1 MMAKSTSWQITL
13 NRLLYFMIALIGI
26 FLLLI
31 PVSIFPNNLISPEII
46 FIVTLAL
53 IIRNPDYVPFWLIG
67 IVFLLSD
74 FLLTQPLGLNTF
86 VILFITE
93 FLRQNRLSFIEM
105 LFLSEWLNIALLLLA
120 AGFMRE
126 LLLIATLSEHMPTL
140 TIISKV
146 GLSIFIYP
154 ILVGLVNIIFRIRKA
169 HKNTSYSLRPNT

>member
-46 FIVTLAL
+46 FVVTLAL

-86 VILFITE
+86 VILLITE
-93 FLRQNRLSFIEM
+93 FLRRNRLNFIEM

-140 TIISKV
+140 TKISKV
-146 GLSIFIYP
+146 VLSIFIYP
-154 ILVGLVNIIFRIRKA
+154 ILVGLVNIIFRVRKA
-169 HKNTSYSLRPNT
+169 HKTTSYSSRPNT